1 MNTEH
6 TITKEEILRK
16 LLLNGEVDAHNFEV
30 EVDDGVVKVEGEVSG
45 RHAKKVVDH
54 CLSEI
59 EGIRHVENKLKIRR
73 VSRFSDNS
81 MHGF

>member
-1 MNTEH
+1 MNESDK
-6 TITKEEILRK
+6 ILEEEIRKK
-16 LLLNGEVDAHNFEV
+16 LLSNGEVDTHNFDIAV
-30 EVDDGVVKVEGEVSG
+30 EEGVVKLEGDVTG

-54 CLSEI
+54 CLEEI

-73 VSRFSDNS
+73 ISRFSDNS

>member
-1 MNTEH
+1 MENQSA
-6 TITKEEILRK
+6 ITRDEIIQR
-16 LLLNGEVDAHNFEV
+16 LLQNGEVDAHNFDVEV
-30 EVDDGVVKVEGEVSG
+30 EDGIVKLEGDVSG
-45 RHAKKVVDH
+45 RHAKKVIEK
-54 CLSEI
+54 CLSEV

>member
-1 MNTEH
+1 M
-6 TITKEEILRK
+6 
-16 LLLNGEVDAHNFEV
+16 LNGEVDAHNFEV
-30 EVDDGVVKVEGEVSG
+30 NIEDGVVKVEGDVSG
-45 RHAKKVVDH
+45 RHAKKVISE
-54 CLSEI
+54 CLSGV

>member
-1 MNTEH
+1 MENQN
-6 TITKEEILRK
+6 TITKEKVLER

-30 EVDDGVVKVEGEVSG
+30 NVEDGVVKVEGDVSG
-45 RHAKKVVDH
+45 RHAKKVIEQ
-54 CLSEI
+54 CLSDI